1 MRKAT
6 TSIVYTST
14 WTKGTKLCYVH
25 SERKDGDRTA
35 RFWFTGWNPFP
46 CMYMVSTAKIVTK
59 WLVDNGWTRE
69 IRARISRTNDVID
82 DCTGEVLDHSV
93 SIYNY
98 IPVRETAPEEE
109 LELIEILEDDE
120 EYFD

>member
-6 TSIVYTST
+6 TTIVYTST
-14 WTKGTKLCYVH
+14 WTKGAKICTVH

-46 CMYMVSTAKIVTK
+46 CFYMMSSAKIVTK

-69 IRARISRTNDVID
+69 IRARISATLDVID
-82 DCTGEVLDHSV
+82 DCTGEILNHSV
-93 SIYNY
+93 AVYNY
-98 IPVRETAPEEE
+98 IPVRETATEEE
-109 LELIEILEDDE
+109 LELIEVCEDEE